1 VADCAEVSFVV
12 VVVTSG
18 VAVTKKVRSRA
29 RGRLYNDGVKWY
41 RGKHIIGALISNL
54 YSVQCALFFT
64 VVLQLDRE
72 DTSLSL
78 RMTYSSIAAPSR
90 GLRRL

>member
-1 VADCAEVSFVV
+1 MADCAEVSFVV

-64 VVLQLDRE
+64 VVLL
-72 DTSLSL
+72 
-78 RMTYSSIAAPSR
+78 YSTV
-90 GLRRL
+90 RRNKYSN